1 VTGLEWLDPQ
11 GSRPELRLREV
22 ELASS
27 MDGPLGP
34 WTPLGTWSLERDAA
48 GAVSTFQL
56 AQPTWMRYVRMSSSL
71 SDAAS
76 STLELPD
83 SISILERPMSDTYR
97 SVIGEWGYGTSSGPY
112 EWQQPVPEAAGCVA
126 TARGDGGSTGDLPLA
141 AGQTVRG
148 CVTRGATV
156 DGYAFTVPDD
166 QRSVRLTVTGRP
178 TVGVGLTLV
187 DATGVDVPLA
197 TSRSDTPG
205 AVDLLAAVEPGGSY
219 RLSVGQPP
227 FSVVVLF
234 DSSGSV
240 GPYIPIMTSALR
252 SYLGGIVTGEES
264 LQLFDLEGPPLPEE
278 FTDDPWLIL
287 NALDAHA
294 GSMTGS
300 SSAEIGLIDGLDALA
315 ARAGTRAIFLMTD
328 ADSPSFYRQAELWRW
343 LGLVQPRL
351 FTMQV
356 AGSSYPPQHQR
367 LMQDWAAV
375 GAGSYDMTRSGGDI
389 ERAFDRMA
397 AWLRRPAEYG
407 VTMAFS
413 PDPPPEPEPGSVR
426 VVSDPYAPAG
436 DGDGDAARAA
446 RTEADVAVE
455 IVLDT
460 STSMLDRLGRRRRI
474 DVAKRVLAG
483 LVAEQLRPGTPVA
496 LRVFRQERG
505 SCETDLAVPLSP
517 LDRDAMASTIEA
529 IDIGRGVGTPLAA
542 AIEAVA
548 GDLSAVSGP
557 RVVIVVSDGQESCGG
572 DPEAAV
578 RSLVEQGFD
587 VTVNVVGL
595 DLDRASRRRI
605 ARLADIGAGEYY
617 DARDPAGL
625 EQALKGAL
633 GAPYVILDASGVEVG
648 RGTVDG
654 PAVELPP
661 GTYRITLAGAAAAL
675 DAVILESGERE
686 TVTVPAATG
695 S

>member
-1 VTGLEWLDPQ
+1 
-11 GSRPELRLREV
+11 
-22 ELASS
+22 LA
-27 MDGPLGP
+27 P
-34 WTPLGTWSLERDAA
+34 
-48 GAVSTFQL
+48 
-56 AQPTWMRYVRMSSSL
+56 
-71 SDAAS
+71 
-76 STLELPD
+76 
-83 SISILERPMSDTYR
+83 
-97 SVIGEWGYGTSSGPY
+97 GETV
-112 EWQQPVPEAAGCVA
+112 QGCV
-126 TARGDGGSTGDLPLA
+126 R
-141 AGQTVRG
+141 
-148 CVTRGATV
+148 RGATV
-156 DGYAFTVPDD
+156 DGYTFTVPDG
-166 QRSVRLTVTGRP
+166 QRSVRFSVTGRP

-187 DATGVDVPLA
+187 DAAGVDVPLA
-197 TSRSDTPG
+197 ASPG
-205 AVDLLAAVEPGGSY
+205 STAGTIDLVAAVEPGASY
-219 RLSVGQPP
+219 RMSVDQPP

-252 SYLGGIVTGEES
+252 SYLGGIVTGEEA

-278 FTDDPWLIL
+278 FTDDPWLVL

-294 GSMTGS
+294 GSLTGS
-300 SSAEIGLIDGLDALA
+300 SSAESGLIDGLDALA
-315 ARAGTRAIFLMTD
+315 GRQGTRAIFLMTD
-328 ADSPSFYRQAELWRW
+328 ADSPAFQRQAELWRW
-343 LGLVQPRL
+343 LSLVQPRV

-356 AGSSYPPQHQR
+356 AGLSRPGWHQQ

-397 AWLRRPAEYG
+397 TWLRRPADYG
-407 VTMAFS
+407 LTMAFS
-413 PDPPPEPEPGSVR
+413 PDPPPEPEPGSLR
-426 VVSDPYAPAG
+426 VVSDLAAPV
-436 DGDGDAARAA
+436 DTDAADDARAA

-505 SCETDLAVPLSP
+505 SCATDLAVPLGP
-517 LDRDAMASTIEA
+517 LDREAMGATINA

-542 AIEAVA
+542 AIEAVR
-548 GDLSAVSGP
+548 GDLAAVTGP

-605 ARLADIGAGEYY
+605 ARLADIGGGEYY
-617 DARDPAGL
+617 DARDAAGL

-633 GAPYVILDASGVEVG
+633 GAPYVVIDDNGAEVG

-661 GTYRITLAGAAAAL
+661 GTYRISLAGASAAL
-675 DAVILESGERE
+675 DAVVLESEESE
-686 TVTVPAATG
+686 TVVVPADPGA
-695 S
+695 